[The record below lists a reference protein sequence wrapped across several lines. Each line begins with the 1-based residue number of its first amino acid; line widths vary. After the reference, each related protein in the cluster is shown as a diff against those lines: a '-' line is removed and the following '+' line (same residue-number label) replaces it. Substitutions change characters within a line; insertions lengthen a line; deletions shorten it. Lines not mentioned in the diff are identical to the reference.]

1 VRARRLTTAL
11 IVAAVAYAVS
21 AFVLP
26 LGAVEILGAPLVV
39 AGAYLLGLRGGI
51 LVALWATLV
60 ATIAFLT
67 VRQGRVDDYVITV
80 ASYLVLGA
88 LVGLATDRFH
98 RQRRQLEEAVEEAR
112 LARKQQ
118 AASEGRYRLLFERS
132 ADPVYLHGI
141 DHHGEPT
148 RFIAVN
154 DATCDL
160 LGYTREELRGL
171 TPRAIDAAPAP
182 GQLRRVTQ
190 QLLHDGAVR
199 YESVRKTRGGELI
212 PVEVSSSLTE
222 IEGELVVLTISRDV
236 SERQREVRRLQELTL
251 RDELTGLFNRR
262 GLDVM
267 LPEQAKRSKR
277 SGRPVIVVY
286 GDIDR
291 FKRLNDTHGH
301 ERGDDVLLAVAEAL
315 RTAFR
320 ETDLIARIGGDEFCV
335 IAEADDI
342 DPAKLG
348 DRLDAAVATASEN
361 LGLAVGLSHGE
372 VTTDWRGLEDP
383 REVLAEADARMYAAK
398 HALDDDGYGASAGAP
413 PQSA

>member
-1 VRARRLTTAL
+1 MRARRLTTVL
-11 IVAAVAYAVS
+11 ILVSAAYAVG
-21 AFVLP
+21 AFLLP

-51 LVALWATLV
+51 VVALWATLV
-60 ATIAFLT
+60 ATVAFLS
-67 VRQGRVDDYVITV
+67 VRPGRMDDYVITV

-98 RQRRQLEEAVEEAR
+98 RQKLQLEEAVEDAG
-112 LARKQQ
+112 LARKQY

-132 ADPVYLHGI
+132 ADPVYLHGL
-141 DHHGEPT
+141 DAHGEPT

-154 DATCDL
+154 DATCEL

-182 GQLRRVTQ
+182 GQLRRMMTRLMQ
-190 QLLHDGAVR
+190 EGAVR
-199 YESVRKTRGGELI
+199 YESVRRTRGGELI

-222 IEGELVVLTISRDV
+222 VEGELVVLSISRDI
-236 SERQREVRRLQELTL
+236 SERQREVRRLEELTL

-277 SGRPVIVVY
+277 SGRPVIVLY
-286 GDIDR
+286 SDIDR
-291 FKRLNDTHGH
+291 FKTLNDAYGH
-301 ERGDDVLLAVAEAL
+301 ERGDDVLVAVAGAL

-320 ETDLIARIGGDEFCV
+320 ETDLIARLGGDEFCV
-335 IAEADDI
+335 IAETDDI
-342 DPAKLG
+342 APAQFG
-348 DRLDAAVATASEN
+348 ERLDAAVKAAGEE
-361 LGLAVGLSHGE
+361 LGVAVGLSHGE
-372 VTTDWRGLEDP
+372 VTTDWHGLEDP
-383 REVLAEADARMYAAK
+383 RAVLAEADARMYEAK
-398 HALDDDGYGASAGAP
+398 HLRYEG
-413 PQSA
+413 